1 MPRAVGDG
9 VWSVTA
15 GSFPANSY
23 IVAADVPGGAVL
35 IDAGLDAGPIDAAFA
50 ELGLT
55 PAHVLCTHG
64 HFDHIGSASFFQ
76 GKYGAPVHLHRA
88 DKKTAAMCNFLLN
101 AMKLPDRITIPDFTL
116 VDDGFA
122 LPLGARTA
130 VYASTPGH
138 TPGSCTIRIGDHL
151 FSGDTLYAR
160 GLGLSKL
167 PGERPDELRRSIVG
181 MWDDLD
187 ELIVHPGHG
196 RSASGADIK
205 ANNTELLTFLNVD
218 AENERRV
225 ANG

>member
-9 VWSVTA
+9 IWSVTA

-76 GKYGAPVHLHRA
+76 NKYGAPVYLHRA

-101 AMKLPDRITIPDFTL
+101 AMKLPDRIALPDFTL
-116 VDDGFA
+116 VDDGFT
-122 LPLGARTA
+122 LPLGERSAT
-130 VYASTPGH
+130 YASTPGH
-138 TPGSCTIRIGDHL
+138 TPGSCTIRIGDDL

-167 PGERPDELRRSIVG
+167 PGERPDEVRSSIKRL
-181 MWDDLD
+181 WADLD
-187 ELIVHPGHG
+187 GVTVHPGHG
-196 RSASGADIK
+196 RSAMGADIK
-205 ANNTELLTFLNVD
+205 AHNAELLAFLNIEP
-218 AENERRV
+218 ANERRV

>member
-9 VWSVTA
+9 IWSVTA

-35 IDAGLDAGPIDAAFA
+35 IDSGLDAGPIDAAFG

-55 PAHVLCTHG
+55 PAHILCTHG

-76 GKYGAPVHLHRA
+76 NKYGAPVYLHRA
-88 DKKTAAMCNFLLN
+88 DKKTAATCNFLLA
-101 AMKLPDRITIPDFTL
+101 AMKLPDRIVMPALTL

-122 LPLGARTA
+122 LPLGRRSAT
-130 VYASTPGH
+130 YASTPGH
-138 TPGSCTIRIGDHL
+138 TPGSCTIRIGHDL

-167 PGERPDELRRSIVG
+167 PGERPDDLRRSIAG
-181 MWDDLD
+181 MWDGLD
-187 ELIVHPGHG
+187 GLTVHPGHG

-205 ANNTELLTFLNVD
+205 TNNAELLAFLDVEP
-218 AENERRV
+218 ASEKRV
-225 ANG
+225 VNG